1 MIIWHRRYPDAK
13 GGTKR
18 YILVIVSD
26 ERNSTGFPSAFKE
39 TSAAVKG
46 HRFAPYTI
54 RTEAK
59 VQAVQEQ
66 KGMRKDC
73 LTWFAA

>member
-1 MIIWHRRYPDAK
+1 MIIWHQCYPDAK

-18 YILVIVSD
+18 YVPVTGTD
-26 ERNSTGFPSAFKE
+26 ERYSTGFPSAFKK
-39 TSAAVKG
+39 TSTAVKG
-46 HRFAPYTI
+46 HTFAPYTI

-66 KGMRKDC
+66 RECGMTK
-73 LTWFAA
+73 

>member
-18 YILVIVSD
+18 YVPVTGTD
-26 ERNSTGFPSAFKE
+26 KRNLTGFPSAFKE
-39 TSAAVKG
+39 TNAAMKG
-46 HRFAPYTI
+46 HTFAPYTI
-54 RTEAK
+54 RMEVK

-66 KGMRKDC
+66 RECGMTR
-73 LTWFAA
+73 